1 MKTMFY
7 IVRHGQ
13 TLFNVKGLIQGW
25 SDSPLTP
32 LGVHQAQLMAEK
44 ISPIEFILGVSSTS
58 ERARDTL
65 LTITQERFPVLFYKD
80 LKEISFGTLE
90 GGDRQPL
97 LESPRRDYTPWGGEN
112 FDEAG
117 LRVERRL
124 ITIAKHVGN
133 RNVLVVSHGT
143 VLREV
148 IHDLDPNYNDIMP
161 NCSMMKI
168 ACEDG
173 QLSLVSYP
181 EVLI

>member
-13 TLFNVKGLIQGW
+13 TLFNVKELIQGW

-80 LKEISFGTLE
+80 LKEVGFGSLE
-90 GGDRQPL
+90 GGDRRPL
-97 LESPRRDYTPWGGEN
+97 LESSRRDYTPWGGEN
-112 FDEAG
+112 FVNYGEHLIYVVGEVKPGDYLTTSYVRGAAIVTNFEELAFAVVTEG
-117 LRVERRL
+117 RLPSPDVEFPV
-124 ITIAKHVGN
+124 VGGCHATF
-133 RNVLVVSHGT
+133 L
-143 VLREV
+143 
-148 IHDLDPNYNDIMP
+148 
-161 NCSMMKI
+161 KK
-168 ACEDG
+168 
-173 QLSLVSYP
+173 
-181 EVLI
+181 

>member
-13 TLFNVKGLIQGW
+13 TLFNVKELIQGW

-32 LGVHQAQLMAEK
+32 LGVHQAQLMDEK

-80 LKEISFGTLE
+80 LKEVGFGSLE
-90 GGDRQPL
+90 GGDRRPL
-97 LESPRRDYTPWGGEN
+97 LESSRRDYTPWGGEN

>member
-13 TLFNVKGLIQGW
+13 TLFNVKELIQGW

-80 LKEISFGTLE
+80 LKEVGFGSLE
-90 GGDRQPL
+90 GGDRRPI
-97 LESPRRDYTPWGGEN
+97 LESSRRDYTPWGGEN

-117 LRVERRL
+117 LRVARRL

>member
-1 MKTMFY
+1 M
-7 IVRHGQ
+7 
-13 TLFNVKGLIQGW
+13 
-25 SDSPLTP
+25 
-32 LGVHQAQLMAEK
+32 
-44 ISPIEFILGVSSTS
+44 
-58 ERARDTL
+58 
-65 LTITQERFPVLFYKD
+65 
-80 LKEISFGTLE
+80 
-90 GGDRQPL
+90 
-97 LESPRRDYTPWGGEN
+97 
-112 FDEAG
+112 
-117 LRVERRL
+117 ERRL